1 MSGLPIILVIC
12 LGSAIL
18 AVAGFSVSRKLMKP
32 LDMNEH
38 QQFLDAMFGIV
49 GTLVSLILGLLVA
62 AALDHYQNLEGVVD
76 AEASGVAEIFRFSR
90 GMPQP
95 TRGKIQ
101 ALCGHYVNLVV
112 NEEWPAM
119 AKGTVCPELL
129 YTLLQLN
136 DEIVKIHPQH
146 DGESNLQAAML
157 QSLDT
162 VATGRRERILT
173 LYSSRT
179 QLIGPMLIVGS
190 LIVLAFSY
198 FYVKRISMFHT
209 VVLVGVIAAL
219 GGNLA
224 LVYWLGKP
232 FEGHWRI
239 QPRSFILKMLVI
251 KELSEAGLVER
262 APKIEPPSKITI
274 PIKNP

>member
-1 MSGLPIILVIC
+1 MSGLPIVLVIC
-12 LGSAIL
+12 LGSAVL
-18 AVAGFSVSRKLMKP
+18 ALVGFGVSRKLMKP
-32 LDMNEH
+32 IDMNEH
-38 QQFLDAMFGIV
+38 QQFLDAMFSIV
-49 GTLVSLILGLLVA
+49 GTLVSLILGLLLA
-62 AALDHYQNLEGVVD
+62 AALDHYQNLESIVD
-76 AEASGVAEIFRFSR
+76 AEASGVAEIYRFSR

-101 ALCGHYVNLVV
+101 ALCGRYVNLVV

-119 AKGTVCPELL
+119 AKGTICPELL

-136 DEIVKIHPQH
+136 DEVVRIHPQH

-179 QLIGPMLIVGS
+179 QLIGPMLIIGS

-209 VVLVGVIAAL
+209 VVLIGVIAAL

-224 LVYWLGKP
+224 LVYWLNKP

-239 QPRSFILKMLVI
+239 QPRSFILNMHVI
-251 KELSEAGLVER
+251 KELSKAGMVEPTVKLP
-262 APKIEPPSKITI
+262 APPKIVVPLK
-274 PIKNP
+274 

>member
-1 MSGLPIILVIC
+1 MSGLPIVIAIC
-12 LGSAIL
+12 LGSAVL
-18 AVAGFSVSRKLMKP
+18 ALVGFSVSRRLMKP
-32 LDMNEH
+32 IDMSEH
-38 QQFLDAMFGIV
+38 QQFLDAMFSIV

-62 AALDHYQNLEGVVD
+62 AALDHYQNLESIVD
-76 AEASGVAEIFRFSR
+76 AEASGVAEIYRFSR

-101 ALCGHYVNLVV
+101 ALCGRYVNLVV

-119 AKGTVCPELL
+119 AKGIICPELL

-136 DEIVKIHPQH
+136 DEVVRIHPQH

-162 VATGRRERILT
+162 IATGRRERILT
-173 LYSSRT
+173 LYSSRNE
-179 QLIGPMLIVGS
+179 LIGPMLIIGS

-209 VVLVGVIAAL
+209 VVLIGVIVAL

-224 LVYWLGKP
+224 LVYWLNKP

-239 QPRSFILKMLVI
+239 QPRSFILNMHVV
-251 KELSEAGLVER
+251 KELHDAGMAEPAVKLSPPVKTV
-262 APKIEPPSKITI
+262 APLK
-274 PIKNP
+274 